1 MSLLQQLFPNATKQ
15 NEIQNNI
22 ERRKME
28 KPMKR
33 DPDEKGVY
41 LVAVWHRGGEG

>member
-1 MSLLQQLFPNATKQ
+1 MQDSMA
-15 NEIQNNI
+15 
-22 ERRKME
+22 ME

-33 DPDEKGVY
+33 NPDEKLVY